1 MLSHHRL
8 LPELA
13 FSTSRSGGPGG
24 QNVNKV
30 ESKVTLKWD
39 IANSTLITA
48 EEKQLLIQRLHAR
61 LTAAG
66 ILLLS
71 AQESRSQLENKQ
83 RVLEKFDVLLAS
95 ATYRKKARKATKAT
109 ASSKRKRVQSKKAH
123 GEKKRWRQRPGES

>member
-39 IANSTLITA
+39 VANSSLIAA
-48 EEKQLLIQRLHAR
+48 EEKQLLLERLRSR
-61 LTAAG
+61 LSAAG
-66 ILLLS
+66 ILILS
-71 AQESRSQLENKQ
+71 AQESRSQLENKE
-83 RVLEKFDVLLAS
+83 RVLEKFDLLLAS
-95 ATYRKKARKATKAT
+95 AFHRKKARKATKAT
-109 ASSKRKRVQSKKAH
+109 ASSKRKRLQSKKAH
-123 GEKKRWRQRPGES
+123 AEKKRWRQRPGEA